1 MLDKL
6 PIPEIVLASTSPRRK
21 HLFERIGLP
30 HIVIAP
36 TADELVP
43 PHGECKYI
51 AQHNARIKA
60 ESVIELAGGRAS
72 VGVDTIVD
80 LDGEPLGKPFGAE
93 DAVSMLSKLSG
104 RDHFVHTAVCF
115 IEQDKCLS
123 YDIVETSLVHFRRLG
138 TREIE
143 AYVATGEPL
152 DKAGAYG
159 IQERGSMLVER
170 IEGCFFNVM
179 GLPVARL
186 WEVVLQ
192 WMRDRGTPLQG
203 W

>member
-21 HLFERIGLP
+21 LLFERIGLP

-36 TADELVP
+36 TVDELVP
-43 PHGECKYI
+43 PHGKCKDI
-51 AQHNARIKA
+51 AQHNARIKS
-60 ESVIELAGGRAS
+60 ESVIELAGGRAL

-80 LDGEPLGKPFGAE
+80 LDGEPLGKPFDAS
-93 DAVSMLSKLSG
+93 DAVAMLSRLSG

-115 IEQDKCLS
+115 IEQDKHLS

-138 TREIE
+138 KREIE

>member
-1 MLDKL
+1 MLVKL

-21 HLFERIGLP
+21 LLLERIGLP
-30 HIVIAP
+30 HSVIVP
-36 TADELVP
+36 SADEVVP
-43 PHGECKYI
+43 HHGNCKKI
-51 AQHNARIKA
+51 ALHNARIKA
-60 ESVIELAGGRAS
+60 ESVISKANGRA
-72 VGVDTIVD
+72 VIGVDTIVD
-80 LDGEPLGKPFGAE
+80 LDGEPLGKPV
-93 DAVSMLSKLSG
+93 DAIEAVTMISRLSG
-104 RDHFVHTAVCF
+104 RDHFVHTAVYF
-115 IEQDKCLS
+115 VESDANLS
-123 YDIVETSLVHFRRLG
+123 YEIVETSLVHFRNLG
-138 TREIE
+138 ASEIE

-186 WEVVLQ
+186 WKVVLQ
-192 WMRDRGTPLQG
+192 WLNDRGTPLDG